1 MQKIGALSPE
11 PFQPVITALAAIA
24 VTTSRYKVSGDCIAA
39 FMSWLDVIQGVCIGT
54 AICTL
59 IFPSLKDLPS
69 ELLFCAAFRD
79 EV

>member
-39 FMSWLDVIQGVCIGT
+39 FMSWLDVI
-54 AICTL
+54 
-59 IFPSLKDLPS
+59 
-69 ELLFCAAFRD
+69 
-79 EV
+79 